1 MVSAETCRV
10 PPLSLITKSPWPET
24 GTPTLVVVGF
34 IMLLAGLGW
43 LLFVGWDIRA
53 GNMFMQ
59 VLFGV
64 DVFLALVL
72 ITVGMRKKVRQK
84 K

>member
-1 MVSAETCRV
+1 MERMEYDPEGGNYLPVTER
-10 PPLSLITKSPWPET
+10 ET
-24 GTPTLVVVGF
+24 GSTLVVVGF

-72 ITVGMRKKVRQK
+72 ITVGMRKKIRQK